1 MTWLFLSSISIFL
14 LVNITFDWIFKSKSR
29 FGQFLRFILILF
41 AAYLINLIVYHTPI
55 QIRDLRIQVNT
66 LIRQV
71 ELLEQ
76 HIIQE
81 AKP

>member
-1 MTWLFLSSISIFL
+1 MIWFLFSIISIFL

-41 AAYLINLIVYHTPI
+41 AASLINLIVYHTPM
-55 QIRDLRIQVNT
+55 QIRELTTQVNT
-66 LIRQV
+66 LTRQI
-71 ELLEQ
+71 EILEQ
-76 HIIQE
+76 SQIG